1 MVTRHERGSTAGS
14 GGLQEGFRLGADA
27 MDRRDAPERSARRA
41 AVAVCS
47 TVGLLDCWTRI
58 KTDLLL
64 KRLSRL
70 PCAAAWP
77 SFRSGQRP
85 VRHLG
90 VFLSGPH
97 ALPAGVR
104 TGKGLVHA
112 HSERLLRASP
122 WMSRLAASTQS
133 ERSIAQAVGSL
144 GLRRRPVWPHGA
156 LRGPT
161 SYSGLAQ
168 SQGHPGQPALQ
179 QNQRGHLQI
188 EARNCA
194 AGAGGLLPALSA
206 ARWSSLCLVR
216 MPAARGRSP
225 MPHRVYTSPATLHH
239 CAGARRNSG
248 FDGRSPCYQQPTQ
261 LNQANWMCLDSFAP
275 CKA

>member
-14 GGLQEGFRLGADA
+14 GGLQEGFRLCADA

-47 TVGLLDCWTRI
+47 TVGLLDCWARI

-64 KRLSRL
+64 KRPSRL

-77 SFRSGQRP
+77 SFRSGQRL

-90 VFLSGPH
+90 VLLGGPH

-122 WMSRLAASTQS
+122 WVSRLAASTQS

-161 SYSGLAQ
+161 PYSGLAQ

-179 QNQRGHLQI
+179 QKQRGHLQI

-194 AGAGGLLPALSA
+194 ARAGAA
-206 ARWSSLCLVR
+206 ARSLCRSLVLSLPCAHAGR
-216 MPAARGRSP
+216 PPEAAAQCRTEYILPQPPCTTPLGQERIMTLMAAR
-225 MPHRVYTSPATLHH
+225 HATSSQ
-239 CAGARRNSG
+239 SG
-248 FDGRSPCYQQPTQ
+248 
-261 LNQANWMCLDSFAP
+261 
-275 CKA
+275 

>member
-14 GGLQEGFRLGADA
+14 GGLQEGFRLGADT

-41 AVAVCS
+41 AVTVCS
-47 TVGLLDCWTRI
+47 TVGLLDCWARI

-64 KRLSRL
+64 KRPSRL
-70 PCAAAWP
+70 SCAAAWP

-90 VFLSGPH
+90 VSLSGPH

-122 WMSRLAASTQS
+122 RVSRLAASTQS

-161 SYSGLAQ
+161 PDKRVSAVPRSSRPAGSPTKAEGPPANRSPQLCSRGWGAAARSLCRSPVLSLPCAHAGRPRPQPNAAQ
-168 SQGHPGQPALQ
+168 SIYFPSHPAPL
-179 QNQRGHLQI
+179 
-188 EARNCA
+188 
-194 AGAGGLLPALSA
+194 
-206 ARWSSLCLVR
+206 RW
-216 MPAARGRSP
+216 GRKEI
-225 MPHRVYTSPATLHH
+225 RL
-239 CAGARRNSG
+239 
-248 FDGRSPCYQQPTQ
+248 
-261 LNQANWMCLDSFAP
+261 
-275 CKA
+275 

>member
-47 TVGLLDCWTRI
+47 TVGLLVCWARI

-161 SYSGLAQ
+161 PYSGLAQ

-179 QNQRGHLQI
+179 QKQRGHLQI

-194 AGAGGLLPALSA
+194 AGAGGCCPLSLPLAGPLSA
-206 ARWSSLCLVR
+206 LCACRPPEAAAQCRTEYILPQPPCTTALGQEGILALMVARHATSSQ
-216 MPAARGRSP
+216 RS
-225 MPHRVYTSPATLHH
+225 
-239 CAGARRNSG
+239 
-248 FDGRSPCYQQPTQ
+248 
-261 LNQANWMCLDSFAP
+261 
-275 CKA
+275 